1 MIMTFPTAFD
11 FPNGV
16 PESFKPQHHIFYG
29 ARVVDM
35 PDGVPK
41 WSGLDNASES
51 ISDSDHLKT
60 AAVAQT

>member
-1 MIMTFPTAFD
+1 MTFPPAFD

-29 ARVVDM
+29 SRVVDM

-41 WSGLDNASES
+41 WVGLDNASES
-51 ISDSDHLKT
+51 IPDDDKLKT
-60 AAVAQT
+60 ASVRQS